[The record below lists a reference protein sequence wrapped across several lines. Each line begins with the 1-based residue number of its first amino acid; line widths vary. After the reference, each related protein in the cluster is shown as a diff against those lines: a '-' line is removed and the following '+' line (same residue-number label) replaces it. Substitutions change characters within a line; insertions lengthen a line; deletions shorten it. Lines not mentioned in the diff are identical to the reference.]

1 MAPKVCRKTSED
13 HFFGG
18 HTTKTVGKICTT
30 TFWASLGN
38 LGKNP
43 LHPQTF
49 ACFFTYDGECKSQ
62 VCFEKSKLAFLKLN
76 IIKT

>member
-18 HTTKTVGKICTT
+18 HTTKTVGKSCTT
-30 TFWASLGN
+30 TFGQDWEN

-43 LHPQTF
+43 LHPQKC
-49 ACFFTYDGECKSQ
+49 ACSHTYVCPYLGEENSDMGHIT
-62 VCFEKSKLAFLKLN
+62 V
-76 IIKT
+76 